1 MKDIELN
8 DMYKDV
14 FPFWDGL
21 SEEDRAYICS
31 TTQYLWY
38 DKSKN
43 IHNGNKCTG
52 AFVVK
57 SGCLRVYIMS
67 DDGREVTLYR
77 LYSGDMCMLS
87 ASCVIQAITFDVF
100 VDAEENTECLLINA
114 PVYNSICE
122 KYTDMKI
129 YTLELAVSR
138 FSDVMWSVQELLF
151 KSLDKRLASFLW
163 DETRRSG
170 SDTLKMTHEQIAKYM
185 NSAREVVSR
194 MLKYFASEKIVELS
208 RGGLKI
214 IDSEKLRKL
223 AF

>member
-114 PVYNSICE
+114 SVYNSICE

-214 IDSEKLRKL
+214 IDSEKLREL